1 MVLKKKYIILR
12 KSKKNSRTYVYY
24 LSKINLMQYLMFI
37 KKIITNYWNLIIEKS
52 LGSKKKTKV

>member
-1 MVLKKKYIILR
+1 MALKTNLKLILR

-37 KKIITNYWNLIIEKS
+37 KKILLTIEN
-52 LGSKKKTKV
+52 